1 MPELDD
7 VIEWLRRRGD
17 VFINARRLAKAF
29 KMSTKKAGYVLRE
42 LKEKGYLK
50 VHRRR
55 RGRFIVY
62 KVNISIL
69 SKRRS
74 KKSSVE
80 GRVKLTFK
88 RGSMRKTH
96 VKSVWRRYKHPRK
109 LSKSVKIMSSNY
121 YSTSSSNGNS

>member
-17 VFINARRLAKAF
+17 VFVNARRLAKAF

-62 KVNISIL
+62 KVNVSIL

-74 KKSSVE
+74 RE
-80 GRVKLTFK
+80 GGAGSRVKLTLK
-88 RGSMRKTH
+88 RGSICGRQS
-96 VKSVWRRYKHPRK
+96 KSVWRRCGHSRK
-109 LSKSVKIMSSNY
+109 LSKSVGVTSANY
-121 YSTSSSNGNS
+121 YSATGNGNA

>member
-62 KVNISIL
+62 KVNVSIL

-74 KKSSVE
+74 RE
-80 GRVKLTFK
+80 GGAGSRVKLTLK
-88 RGSMRKTH
+88 KGSIRGGKS
-96 VKSVWRRYKHPRK
+96 KSVWRRRGHSRK
-109 LSKSVKIMSSNY
+109 LGKPVGVAPANY
-121 YSTSSSNGNS
+121 YSATSNGNA